1 MIPIISESVYKIL
14 HKLTTRQKSKTVK
27 KLEEGLGEELSKAK
41 IVKDEFLDRKIV
53 SLNSIVEFISS
64 ALKKPIRL
72 KIVLP
77 EEEDLGK
84 RKISILSP
92 ISIAL
97 IGFKEA
103 DIFNWKMPS
112 GFRRLTILKVTNQ

>member
-41 IVKDEFLDRKIV
+41 IVKDELLDRKIV

-64 ALKKPIRL
+64 SLKKPIRL